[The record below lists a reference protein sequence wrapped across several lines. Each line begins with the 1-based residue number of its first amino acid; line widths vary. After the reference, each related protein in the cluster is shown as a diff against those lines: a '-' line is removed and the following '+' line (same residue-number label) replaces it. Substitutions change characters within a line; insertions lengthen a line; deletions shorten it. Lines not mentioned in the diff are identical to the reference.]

1 MAYLEMI
8 EIFLMQLING
18 IIIGAI
24 YSLMAVGLTITWTIS
39 KVPDFSQGSLY
50 MVAAYTAFFATTLLN
65 FPFFL
70 SLIVAMALSSVL
82 SASIE
87 KLVYRT
93 IRSKPVVPW
102 MQTAL
107 IAAIGLLFLIE
118 NVAVFLWTPKAKIF
132 PSPYLGIKLSIMGM
146 PLSLQRLLVLICAVI
161 IFAILSLF
169 IYRTT
174 TGKAIRATAQ
184 DIDAAKLMGINVEQ
198 IYSIIFALGGALTAA
213 AGVLISPL
221 YAVYPTMGT
230 LPIVKSMVVV
240 ILAGL
245 GSVPGAI
252 IGGFTLGIVETLC
265 AVYISAEFHHAY
277 AFFILIIVLLLRP
290 AGIFGKK

>member
-1 MAYLEMI
+1 MI
-8 EIFLMQLING
+8 EIFLAQLVNG

-24 YSLMAVGLTITWTIS
+24 YSLMAIGITITWTIS
-39 KVPDFSQGSLY
+39 GIPDFSQGSLY
-50 MVAAYTAFFATTLLN
+50 MIAAYTAFFAITLLN
-65 FPFFL
+65 LPFFL
-70 SLIVAMALSSVL
+70 SLIVAMTLSSIL
-82 SASIE
+82 SVSIE

-93 IRSKPVVPW
+93 IRSRPTVPW

-132 PSPYLGIKLSIMGM
+132 PSPYLGIKLPIMGITI
-146 PLSLQRLLVLICAVI
+146 SAQRLLVLLCAVI
-161 IFAILSLF
+161 LFAIVSLF
-169 IYRTT
+169 INRTA

-184 DIDAAKLMGINVEQ
+184 DIDAAKLMGINVEH
-198 IYSIIFALGGALTAA
+198 IYSIIFALSGALTAA

-221 YAVYPTMGT
+221 YAVYPVMGT
-230 LPIVKSMVVV
+230 FPMLKSMVVV

-265 AVYISAEFHHAY
+265 AVYISAEFHHGY

-290 AGIFGKK
+290 AGIFGKKR